1 MARVTHNLEYL
12 ATAAGVKLMQTLSP
26 SLADTFGS
34 SLGGLAHA
42 VLASRRR
49 IALDNLERAM
59 GDSLSDE
66 ERRVIVKSVFR
77 NTGRTLV
84 EFARIGK
91 TIRTG
96 IGEIIVDD
104 GLEYLRR
111 VQSEGKGGI
120 VVTAHFGSWELFGA
134 WVGTLGFPMDFVTG
148 VQHNQKVDQ
157 LLTGFRKEIGV
168 GLISLARSVRGVFK
182 SLKANRLVGLISD
195 QHAPS
200 GVVVDFF
207 GRPASTPKGPAAFA
221 VRSGAPVLPFVMRRE
236 RHDRHVVMAGEPIY
250 PPGSGDTDRDIK
262 SVTAAYTKYFESCVR
277 QYPDQWLWT
286 HRRWKVD

>member
-1 MARVTHNLEYL
+1 MASLTHNLEYL
-12 ATAAGVKLMQTLSP
+12 ATAAGVRLMHVLSP
-26 SLADTFGS
+26 SLADAFGA
-34 SLGGLAHA
+34 SLGSLAHA
-42 VLASRRR
+42 VLTSRRR
-49 IALDNLERAM
+49 IALDNLEWAM
-59 GDSLSDE
+59 GDSLLEE
-66 ERRVIVKSVFR
+66 ERRQIVRNVFR

-91 TIRTG
+91 TVRAG
-96 IGEIIVDD
+96 ISEIIVGD
-104 GLEYLRR
+104 GLEYLRQ

-148 VQHNQKVDQ
+148 VQHNQKVDR

-168 GLISLARSVRGVFK
+168 DLISIAKGVKGVFK
-182 SLKANRLVGLISD
+182 SLRANRLVGLISD

-207 GRPASTPKGPAAFA
+207 GRRASTPKGPAAFA

-236 RHDRHVVMAGEPIY
+236 RSDRHVVMAGQPVY
-250 PPGSGDTDRDIK
+250 PPDTGDTDKDIAT
-262 SVTAAYTKYFESCVR
+262 VTAAYTKYFESCIR
-277 QYPDQWLWT
+277 RYPDQWLWT